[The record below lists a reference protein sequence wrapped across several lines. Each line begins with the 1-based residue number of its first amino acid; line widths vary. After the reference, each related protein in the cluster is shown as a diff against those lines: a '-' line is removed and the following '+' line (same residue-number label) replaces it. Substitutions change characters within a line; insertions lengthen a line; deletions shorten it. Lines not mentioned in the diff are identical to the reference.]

1 MTQTVTLRFLTEPVL
16 MRVVRK
22 QTATAA
28 TALGATEQ
36 HAGWIELAVGE
47 ALANAHVHGYE
58 GAPGP
63 VELEIAY
70 EGDAF
75 GVTIRDEGMGL
86 PFASDFPAA
95 PDPRQGGGWGLQVI
109 KELMDE
115 VVLCPGAK
123 GVGTTI
129 RMSIR
134 LGNGAA
140 VDQQGDHHHR
150 FRREPHWQ

>member
-1 MTQTVTLRFLTEPVL
+1 MTQTVTLRFLSEPVL

-22 QTATAA
+22 QTAAAA
-28 TALGATEQ
+28 TALGGTEQ
-36 HAGWIELAVGE
+36 HAGWIELAVSE
-47 ALANAHVHGYE
+47 ALCNAHIHGYR

-70 EGDAF
+70 EGEMF
-75 GVTIRDEGMGL
+75 RVTIRDEGTGF

-115 VVLCPGAK
+115 VVLRPGAK
-123 GVGTTI
+123 GVGTTV

-134 LGNGAA
+134 LGNGAE
-140 VDQQGDHHHR
+140 VDQQGDHHR